1 MKAIPTLALTLGLSA
16 SAFAGDTAA
25 SAPVSSTPSTT
36 ESSLWSWFAGGSVG
50 YLIDNEEE
58 FYTLHL
64 GVKIAETGP
73 IAHSIFLEGAYA
85 EFSNFGLETDILPVT
100 LNYKLDYALSDSF
113 SVYAGAGLGA
123 AFVDSSIGIFDD
135 SSTEFTAQI
144 FAGVGYD
151 VCENFQLFSGA
162 RWIWVDDS
170 KLGPLSVDIGDDV
183 GVELGGRLKF

>member
-64 GVKIAETGP
+64 GVKLAESGP
-73 IAHSIFLEGAYA
+73 ISHSIFLEGAYA

-100 LNYKLDYALSDSF
+100 LNYKLDYALTDSF
-113 SVYAGAGLGA
+113 SVYAGAGIGA
-123 AFVDSSIGIFDD
+123 AFVDSSFGFFDD
-135 SSTEFTAQI
+135 SSTELAGQI

-151 VCENFQLFSGA
+151 VCENFQVFGGA
-162 RWIWVDDS
+162 RWIWIDDS
-170 KLGPLSVDIGDDV
+170 NFGPLPVDIGDDV
-183 GVELGGRLKF
+183 AVELGGRLKF